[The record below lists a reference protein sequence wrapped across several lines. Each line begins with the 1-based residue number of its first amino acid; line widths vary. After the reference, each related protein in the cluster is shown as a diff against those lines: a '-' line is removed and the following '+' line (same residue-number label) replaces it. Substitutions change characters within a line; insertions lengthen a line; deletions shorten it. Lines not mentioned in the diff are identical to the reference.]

1 MTLLFFDGGKRL
13 VAQTGEALSLVVD
26 EAALTCDMSVT
37 PEAWAQADP
46 NGYFGFT
53 DVDGALTLYR
63 ILTSEEEAGG
73 DAVTVYGECLGYE
86 LLTESYLTDVSLTGV
101 TAAEALA
108 RALQD
113 TEWEAGQTPPSAV
126 RDVAWQD
133 VPRLEALQ
141 GICQD
146 WGLRYRFRVVASGN
160 RIARQIVDLEAVT
173 PVWRGKRYRL
183 GKDVTAVRR
192 NLDNRDLC
200 TVLYGRGKGASSGDD
215 KGARLT
221 FADVAWSVA
230 DGDPCD
236 KPLGQDYVEDEE
248 AVARYGR
255 LHSLVALNDIE
266 DPEALLCATWEELQ
280 RRKQPNLA
288 YEATVLDLERMGFD
302 HEAAR
307 VGDECLLLVDEMGLA
322 ARATVSGIQ
331 RDYIDPAATTITF
344 GELSP
349 GLAKR
354 VGESAA
360 TWDRAG
366 ALNPSGTVPGS
377 VVTGALDIAKTRL
390 QSVLTNFTTDNTG
403 AFVWTSAD
411 GTSAMRITGAGLQI
425 AKSKVGDDWQWEV
438 AATGQG
444 IVANAVTTGILSA
457 DRVRSGTLASLD
469 GRVSINLDGGGISFR
484 TNAFDINL
492 LDAYGDTVLD
502 MSAQGEAGFQQL
514 RAQQAAVGSLS
525 VGGKPLFQDNLTL
538 YVNASSG
545 SDGNTGQ
552 EDAPLRTVQAAL
564 DRLPRFIMG
573 EVAIHIAPGSAYE
586 GFYIKGFCG
595 SGTLVLDNGDVADNA
610 AVAGNVDVYSNNCAV
625 MVHHLDAYRFQ
636 MHNNRAESYFYY
648 CNGTSGS
655 ITSFDVY
662 NCPQTLLL
670 GCKCSGN
677 VGIYAYYATLRIVN
691 CTGSCRDTGLL
702 VDHASIVAVNGTHPT
717 DGNHENGVLCR
728 NGGILLGE
736 GTAGGDTPTPPPAP
750 PAPTTRSFTASM
762 ATYRGGKWRTDAKGA
777 WAVQGD
783 WGGYGNNLGCFFFS
797 GMADALRGKT
807 ILSATL
813 DITRYNAG
821 GYSDGRPLL
830 LGGLNIG
837 YKGEG
842 TPSASDNQ
850 LVGTLARGERKVV
863 NVPASVMAGISS
875 GAYKGLSIYAKEGNL
890 EGHYILIDT
899 EPTLTVTYQ

>member
-1 MTLLFFDGGKRL
+1 MTLLFFDGAKRL
-13 VAQTGEALSLVVD
+13 VAQTEEALSLVAD
-26 EAALTCDMSVT
+26 EAALTCDMSVA

-53 DVDGALTLYR
+53 DVDGALALYR
-63 ILTSEEEAGG
+63 ILTAEEEAGG

-101 TAAEALA
+101 TAYEALS
-108 RALQD
+108 RVLQG
-113 TEWEAGQTPPSAV
+113 TQWEAGQTPPSAV
-126 RDVAWQD
+126 RDVAWRD
-133 VPRLEALQ
+133 LARLEALQ
-141 GICQD
+141 DLCQA
-146 WGLRYRFRVVASGN
+146 WGLRYRFRVVVSGN
-160 RIARQIVDLEAVT
+160 RIARQIVDLEETT

-215 KGARLT
+215 KGERLT

-236 KPLGQDYVEDEE
+236 KPLGQDYVEDGP
-248 AVARYGR
+248 AIARYGR
-255 LHSLVALNDIE
+255 LHSLAAWNDIE
-266 DPEALLCATWEELQ
+266 DPEALLRATWEELQ
-280 RRKQPNLA
+280 RRKQPSLA

-331 RDYIDPAATTITF
+331 RDYIHPAATSITF
-344 GELSP
+344 GQLSP
-349 GLAKR
+349 GLSGR
-354 VGESAA
+354 VAQSAA

-390 QSVLTNFTTDNTG
+390 QSVLTNFTTDDTG
-403 AFVWTSAD
+403 AFLWTSAD

-425 AKSKVGDDWQWEV
+425 AKSKVGDAWQWEV
-438 AATGQG
+438 AATGEG

-469 GRVSINLDGGGISFR
+469 GRVSINLDGGSISFR

-492 LDAYGDTVLD
+492 LDEAGDTVLD

-525 VGGKPLFQDNLTL
+525 VGGKPLFQESIDL

-552 EDAPLRTVQAAL
+552 ANAPLRTVQAAL
-564 DRLPRFIMG
+564 DRLPRLIMG
-573 EVAIHIAPGSAYE
+573 AVAIHIAPGSACE
-586 GFYIKGFCG
+586 GFKVEGFCG
-595 SGTLVLDNGDVADNA
+595 SGTIVLNNGGASGHA
-610 AVAGNVDVYSNNCAV
+610 AVAGNVEVRSNSCAV
-625 MVHHLDAYRFQ
+625 KIYDIDAYRFQ
-636 MHNNRAESYFYY
+636 MHNNRAEMYVSN
-648 CNGTSGS
+648 CNGTSS
-655 ITSFDVY
+655 TITSFDVY
-662 NCPQTLLL
+662 DCPQAVLAY
-670 GCKCSGN
+670 CQCAGN
-677 VGIYAYYATLRIVN
+677 VGIYACYATLRIVG
-691 CTGSCRDTGLL
+691 CTGSCSSTGLL
-702 VDHASIVAVNGTHPT
+702 IDCASIVAVDGTHPT

-728 NGGILLGE
+728 NGGILLGS
-736 GTAGGDTPTPPPAP
+736 GTAGGATPTPPPTP
-750 PAPTTRSFTASM
+750 PAVTTRTFPATM

-830 LGGLNIG
+830 LGGLNIAS
-837 YKGEG
+837 KGEG
-842 TPSASDNQ
+842 TPVASGNQ
-850 LVGTLARGERKVV
+850 SVGTLARGERKVV
-863 NVPASVMAGISS
+863 NVPASVMSGIAS
-875 GAYKGLSIYAKEGNL
+875 GTYKGLSIYAKDGNL
-890 EGHYILIDT
+890 ENYYILIDT
-899 EPTLTVTYQ
+899 NPTLTVTYQ